1 MSARTGLA
9 AVLFD
14 LDGTLVDTAPDL
26 IGALD
31 EMRADAGLP
40 MLGASLPPAVA
51 ARGGRGLLALGFP
64 DDPDA
69 PEKLLPE
76 YLRRYRARLLCASK
90 PYPGIEAL
98 LDALAGRGVAIAVV
112 TNKPEGLAR
121 ELIAGLG
128 WQDRFMAL
136 VGGDT
141 LPVRKPDPAPVL
153 HALAQL
159 RRAPAHAA
167 MVGDDRRDIEA
178 GERAACGLRLA
189 VGYGYIETTDCASRW
204 GADAVLADVPALT
217 RALLDAIAGDSR

>member
-1 MSARTGLA
+1 MSLPSGLA

-40 MLGASLPPAVA
+40 MLGASLPAALA

-69 PEKLLPE
+69 PERLLPE
-76 YLRRYRARLLCASK
+76 YLRRYRARLLRASM

-98 LDALAGRGVAIAVV
+98 LDELAGRGVALAVV
-112 TNKPEGLAR
+112 TNKPETLAR
-121 ELIAGLG
+121 ELIEGLG
-128 WQDRFMAL
+128 WQDRFRAL

-141 LPVRKPDPAPVL
+141 LPVRKPDPAPLL

-159 RRAPAHAA
+159 GCAPALAA

-189 VGYGYIETTDCASRW
+189 VGYGYIEATDCASRW
-204 GADAVLADVPALT
+204 GAHAVLPDVPTLT
-217 RALLDAIAGDSR
+217 RALLDAVAGGQR

>member
-1 MSARTGLA
+1 MNLAAGLR

-31 EMRADAGLP
+31 EVRADAGLP
-40 MLGASLPPAVA
+40 PIGDSLPAAVA

-69 PEKLLPE
+69 PERLLPD
-76 YLRRYRARLLCASK
+76 YLRRYRARLLRASK

-98 LDALAGRGVAIAVV
+98 LDELAGGGVAIAVV

-121 ELIAGLG
+121 ELIDGLG
-128 WQDRFMAL
+128 WQQRFGAL

-141 LPVRKPDPAPVL
+141 LSVRKPDPAPVL
-153 HALAQL
+153 HALAQMGCQP
-159 RRAPAHAA
+159 RTC
-167 MVGDDRRDIEA
+167 GD
-178 GERAACGLRLA
+178 GG
-189 VGYGYIETTDCASRW
+189 
-204 GADAVLADVPALT
+204 
-217 RALLDAIAGDSR
+217 